1 MCLRVNDHQLFKKY
15 NEIWKKKNEKLMR
28 IQFESKRTYGYNNH
42 KYIRTILKIYAVS
55 MITFS

>member
-1 MCLRVNDHQLFKKY
+1 MIINFLKNIMKY
-15 NEIWKKKNEKLMR
+15 GKKNEKLMR